1 MDKKKIQIAVLL
13 LGITIIVIGLFG
25 LNTKKDQILSREGN
39 QIVTQN
45 SKQDV
50 IGSSDVR
57 MLPIPTMLAD
67 ENEDVNI
74 ADFNLFVQRGETN
87 FYSDVLTPTLGYNGS
102 FLGPVIKV
110 RRGETVNM
118 HVKNDLGD
126 STSVHWHGLEVN
138 GTEDGGPHQ
147 VIDQDTLWEPSFI
160 IDQKASTLW
169 FHPHVIGTTAIQVY
183 YGLAGLIIVEDEFS
197 DELNIPKDYGVNDI
211 PLIIQDRSFN
221 SDGSFSYTTNMMNG
235 VVGDKILVNGAITPT
250 LNVDQI
256 NMRFRIVNGANASNF
271 NLELSDQSEFYQIAS
286 DGGFLEKPYAEHSLF
301 ISPGERAELIVDFS
315 KYDEGEVIN
324 LQSGNK
330 RIMTFVVGGKKE
342 DLTEIPEKL
351 VNIETMDESAATSV
365 KTIELDG
372 MGHMVSLNGKKFDM
386 NRIDDYVELGAT
398 EIWEITTNSTMMGK
412 MGHPFHIH
420 GTQFQVLSRNG
431 KEPNDNEKGFK
442 DTVFV
447 GPDETV
453 RIIVQ
458 FNNKGVFMYHCH
470 ILEHEEAGMMGQLEV
485 K

>member
-1 MDKKKIQIAVLL
+1 MKMKWRSIFFLL
-13 LGITIIVIGLFG
+13 FGITIIVIGFIG
-25 LNTKKDQILSREGN
+25 LNTNRSQESSSV
-39 QIVTQN
+39 IVNQN
-45 SKQDV
+45 SNKEIV
-50 IGSSDVR
+50 VNSNTR
-57 MLPIPTMLAD
+57 MLPIPSLLVD

-74 ADFNLFVQRGETN
+74 ADFNLVVQQGETN
-87 FYSDVLTPTLGYNGS
+87 FYEDKQTQTLGYNGS

-110 RRGETVNM
+110 KRGETVNM
-118 HVKNDLGD
+118 HVKNDLND

-147 VIDQDTLWEPSFI
+147 VIAQGTLWEPSFI
-160 IDQKASTLW
+160 IEQKASTLW
-169 FHPHVIGTTAIQVY
+169 FHPHVIGTTATQVY

-197 DELNIPKDYGVNDI
+197 NALNIPKEYGVNDI

-221 SDGSFSYTTNMMNG
+221 SDGSFNYSNNMMNG

-271 NLELSDQSEFYQIAS
+271 SLELSDSTDFYQIAS
-286 DGGFLEKPYAEHSLF
+286 DGGFLEKPYVNKSLF
-301 ISPGERAELIVDFS
+301 ISPGERAEIIVDFS
-315 KYDEGEVIN
+315 KYAEGEVID
-324 LQSGNK
+324 LLSGK
-330 RIMTFVVGGKKE
+330 ELIMTFVVGSKKE
-342 DLTEIPEKL
+342 DLTEIPETL
-351 VNIETMDESAATSV
+351 VNITNIDENKATSV
-365 KTIELDG
+365 KTIVLDG
-372 MGHMVSLNGKKFDM
+372 MGHMVSLNGRKFDM
-386 NRIDDYVELGAT
+386 NRIDDNVKLGAI
-398 EIWEITTNSTMMGK
+398 EIWEITTNSTMMGR

-453 RIIVQ
+453 RIVVQ

-485 K
+485 E

>member
-1 MDKKKIQIAVLL
+1 MNKKWILISFII
-13 LGITIIVIGLFG
+13 LGITIIIIGIIGL
-25 LNTKKDQILSREGN
+25 NINSN
-39 QIVTQN
+39 QKV
-45 SKQDV
+45 V
-50 IGSSDVR
+50 SDNKEAR
-57 MLPIPTMLAD
+57 MLPIPALLED
-67 ENEDVNI
+67 ENEDSNI
-74 ADFNLFVQRGETN
+74 ADFNLVVQQGETN
-87 FYSDVLTPTLGYNGS
+87 FYDDVLTPTLGYNGS

-118 HVKNDLGD
+118 HVQNDLVN
-126 STSVHWHGLEVN
+126 STTVHWHGLEVN
-138 GTEDGGPHQ
+138 GTVDGGPYQ
-147 VIDQDTLWEPSFI
+147 VINQGALWEPSFI
-160 IDQKASTLW
+160 IDQQASTLW

-221 SDGSFSYTTNMMNG
+221 SDGTFSYARNMMDG
-235 VVGDKILVNGAITPT
+235 VVGDNILVNGAITPT
-250 LNVDQI
+250 LIVDQT
-256 NMRFRIVNGANASNF
+256 NMRFRILNGANASNF
-271 NLELSDQSEFYQIAS
+271 NLELSDQTEFYQIAS
-286 DGGFLEKPYAEHSLF
+286 DGGFLEKPYVNNSLF
-301 ISPGERAELIVDFS
+301 ISPGERAEIIIDFS
-315 KYDEGEVIN
+315 KYTEGEVVN

-330 RIMTFVVGGKKE
+330 LIMTFVIGEKSE
-342 DLTEIPEKL
+342 DMTEIPDTL
-351 VNIETMDESAATSV
+351 VNITAIEASQATSI

-386 NRIDDYVELGAT
+386 NRIDDRVELGAI

-431 KEPNDNEKGFK
+431 EEPEDNEKGFK

-453 RIIVQ
+453 RIVVQ
-458 FNNKGVFMYHCH
+458 FKNKGIFMYHCH